1 MNTFSSSFGKFV
13 RLSKAG
19 VNVTWYEFGH
29 AYIKMDKMEAFDS
42 PFWYRYVFV
51 HLAETN
57 YFARMWTKMETAAE
71 RYPIPEVLKIVPGH
85 IAGHNYTAT

>member
-42 PFWYRYVFV
+42 PVWYRYVFV